1 MMATQLSMTCPRS
14 SRGLRRMRRAKA
26 SVGTR
31 LATLAIATLALV
43 LILYGQQWVLQQS
56 PAAPNELT
64 VAACILDAVNG
75 DATPANACTRGVLN
89 DDKETL

>member
-14 SRGLRRMRRAKA
+14 SRGPRRMRRAKA
-26 SVGTR
+26 SVG
-31 LATLAIATLALV
+31 TLAIATLALV